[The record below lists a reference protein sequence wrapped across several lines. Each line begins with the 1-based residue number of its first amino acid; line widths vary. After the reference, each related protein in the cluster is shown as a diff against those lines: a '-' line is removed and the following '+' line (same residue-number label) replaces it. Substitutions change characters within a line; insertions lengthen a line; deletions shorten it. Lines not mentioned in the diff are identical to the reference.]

1 MRYFTV
7 LSGKKL
13 LAGVLAVFGAGIVL
27 CMVLSRQGLVS
38 AAAAKRDLPIYS
50 VQREEKICAL
60 TFDAAW
66 GNEDTQTLIDILKK
80 YNVRATF
87 FVVGGWAEKYPESV
101 KQLADAGHEVMNHSS
116 THPHMTQ
123 MSPDEMKKEVQTCN
137 EKVQA
142 ITGTCPTLLRP
153 PYGDY
158 NDLLVSTMRS
168 IGMYTIQWDVD
179 SLDWKDPPPQEI
191 VDRVLKRTR
200 EGSIILFHNAA
211 VNTPAA
217 LPDII
222 EGLMERG
229 FAFAPVSELIYTEN
243 YTIDHTGRQIPN
255 QS

>member
-7 LSGKKL
+7 VSGKKL
-13 LAGVLAVFGAGIVL
+13 AAGMLAALAVLVGL
-27 CMVLSRQGLVS
+27 CVILSRQGLLAAS
-38 AAAAKRDLPIYS
+38 ASKRDLPIYS
-50 VQREEKICAL
+50 VQREEKVCAL

-66 GNEDTQTLIDILKK
+66 GNEDTQTLIDILGK
-80 YNVRATF
+80 YNIRATF
-87 FVVGGWAEKYPESV
+87 FVVGGWAEQYPESV
-101 KQLADAGHEVMNHSS
+101 RQLAEAGHEVMNHSS

-123 MSPDEMKKEVQTCN
+123 LSPDEMKKEVQACN

-158 NDLLVSTMRS
+158 NDVLVSTMRS
-168 IGMYTIQWDVD
+168 IGMQTIQWDVD

-191 VDRVLKRTR
+191 TERVLARTR

-211 VNTPAA
+211 VNTPKA

-222 EGLMERG
+222 EGLIDRG
-229 FAFAPVSELIYTEN
+229 FTFAPVSELIYTED
-243 YTIDHTGRQIPN
+243 YTIDHTGRQIPG
-255 QS
+255 SA